1 MAGSRPAHLARR
13 GAVYQVRFRLPADLA
28 ISIGMAEFR
37 RSLHTSNYQTARALC
52 LKATVWFTSEIERLR
67 AMAHPTR
74 SDLEAAAR
82 AYFEAEADKQGQ
94 LRYSKDRLEEA
105 DYQVELSRQI
115 VGEMDDDLVSND
127 YSGHAHQA
135 AMQMLRAMDADLETL
150 PDKERLI
157 ALNLGARAVRELSLR
172 LIHRL
177 TDPAGRY
184 EPHDPH
190 FGVRGTGPLAA
201 REERAISG
209 TDWTVERAIEA
220 FADHQ
225 RRRRLSASTT
235 SETARVLG
243 YLSDRFGPGARLSSL
258 TADDI
263 KVLRN
268 DLTRLDGRLQGRQK
282 PFEQRLTDRA
292 DAQIGYAT
300 YIKYWR
306 ALRQFFKWAVEE
318 RMISDDPS
326 DVAAPPKPKGLKT
339 RSPDPF
345 TPEELKRLF
354 ATPLYSGHKS
364 PKQVK
369 VAGAC
374 HRRGGHWW
382 SGVLLL
388 YTGLRGGELAQLTPE
403 DFTLEAAIPYLTVT
417 DEGEAD
423 GKAKQVKTATSVR
436 QVPIHPDLLALGLA
450 EFVAG
455 GRKRGKSTRL
465 FEVFATGRNRS
476 SAGITRYW
484 GDYLKK
490 FGLWSEGRST
500 HVFRHTLI
508 GRLRLN
514 GALDEEIAPIVGHS
528 SGGFASLGQTKAYG
542 GEYPLERKLAT
553 ISKLDYG
560 IDVVDALGGT
570 YDPSK
575 HR

>member
-28 ISIGMAEFR
+28 ISMGMAEFR

-52 LKATVWFTSEIERLR
+52 LKATVWFTSEVERLR

-82 AYFEAEADKQGQ
+82 AYFEAEADKQSR

-135 AMQMLRAMDADLETL
+135 AMQMLRAMDADLEAL

-157 ALNLGARAVRELSLR
+157 ALRLGARAVRELSLL

-190 FGVRGTGPLAA
+190 FAAHTTDTLPATRVQKSGGTV
-201 REERAISG
+201 
-209 TDWTVERAIEA
+209 WTVGNAVEA
-220 FADHQ
+220 FTDHQ
-225 RRRRLSASTT
+225 RRRQLSASTT

-243 YLSDRFGPGARLSSL
+243 YLSERFGPGAPLRSL
-258 TADDI
+258 TLDDI
-263 KVLRN
+263 KTLRN

-282 PFEQRLTDRA
+282 PFEQRLTDRP

-306 ALRQFFKWAVEE
+306 ALRQFFRWAVEE
-318 RMISDDPS
+318 KMIADDPS
-326 DVAAPPKPKGLKT
+326 AVAAPPKPKGLKT

-345 TPEELKRLF
+345 TPEELTRLF
-354 ATPLYSGHKS
+354 ASPLYSGHKS

-369 VAGAC
+369 VAGTC
-374 HRRGGHWW
+374 QRRGGHWW
-382 SGVLLL
+382 SGILLL

-403 DFTLEAAIPYLTVT
+403 DFKLSAPIPYLTVT

-423 GKAKQVKTATSVR
+423 GKAKKVKTATSVR
-436 QVPIHPDLLALGLA
+436 QVPLHPDLIALGLD
-450 EFVAG
+450 EFVADSRRL
-455 GRKRGKSTRL
+455 RKDARL
-465 FEVFATGRNRS
+465 FEVFATGKNRS

-514 GALDEEIAPIVGHS
+514 GALDEEIAPLVGHS
-528 SGGFASLGQTKAYG
+528 SGGFSVLGQTKAYG
-542 GEYPLERKLAT
+542 GSYPLERKLAT
-553 ISKLDYG
+553 ILKLDYG
-560 IDVVDALGGT
+560 IPVVDVLGGP
-570 YDPSK
+570 YDPAK